1 MKKLKSKEFIIGLS
15 VIVALVLL
23 FFMIDYLKG
32 INLLNPANFYY
43 ASYDN
48 VSGLNVSA
56 PVTING
62 YKVGQVREISYD
74 YDKPGKVKVL
84 LAVNDKLKIPED
96 SYAVLSSTLL
106 SGAYIDIKMGKSHKY
121 IPKGEEVPTHEE
133 KDLMASISQDVMPAV
148 NTILPRVDSL
158 LFNLNALVSDPA
170 LTRSINNL
178 DGITTN
184 VLGITQGLNT
194 TVKRDV
200 PVVMRNARSLTSKI
214 DSVSNNLIILS
225 NALKELPINATMDNV
240 NSVSAN
246 LADFSRK
253 LNNQNSTLGML
264 TSESELYD
272 RLNRVSADIDSLIV
286 DIKKNPKRYISIK
299 LF

>member
-1 MKKLKSKEFIIGLS
+1 MKKLKSKEFIIGIS
-15 VIVALVLL
+15 VIAALVLL

-32 INLLNPANFYY
+32 VNLLNPTNFYY
-43 ASYDN
+43 ASYEN

-74 YDKPGKVKVL
+74 YEKPGKIKVL

-106 SGAYIDIKMGKSHKY
+106 SGAFIDIKVGKSTKF
-121 IPKGEEVPTHEE
+121 IPKGSEVPTHEE

-158 LFNLNALVSDPA
+158 LYNLNALVSDPSLA
-170 LTRSINNL
+170 RSIRNL

-184 VLGITQGLNT
+184 VLGLTQGLNS

-200 PVVMRNARSLTSKI
+200 PIVMRNARSLTSKI

-225 NALKELPINATMDNV
+225 NALKELPINSTMDNV

-264 TSESELYD
+264 TNESELYD